1 MLCNLVGAAPDLALD
16 QTGSGLSR
24 MLWHSGCHV
33 PALPAELTAQAG
45 IKNPSSVG
53 QPGAWLPSSEL
64 LPDGV
69 AAHGGLAPRGGPG
82 VASAGHLQ
90 AQGLGLGPGPLVTG
104 PVSSPLPSP
113 FGFFVN
119 PALGLTSTVNG
130 TLLGMGLRDMGLHDP
145 LPTPL
150 PGYGPTLPDRAGSAP
165 VAFLGGTGLESKTSS
180 AEGWM
185 KSGGRGAGS
194 APASENSLAY
204 SSSLSSNAS
213 MASSSTYLGSGD

>member
-1 MLCNLVGAAPDLALD
+1 MGSAPDLALD

-24 MLWHSGCHV
+24 MLWHSSCHV

-45 IKNPSSVG
+45 FQNPFSVG

-64 LPDGV
+64 LSDGV
-69 AAHGGLAPRGGPG
+69 GAHGGVAPRGGPG
-82 VASAGHLQ
+82 VSSGGHLQ
-90 AQGLGLGPGPLVTG
+90 AQGLGLGPGPVVKG

-113 FGFFVN
+113 FGFFAN

-130 TLLGMGLRDMGLHDP
+130 TLLGMGLRNMGLHDP

-150 PGYGPTLPDRAGSAP
+150 PGYGQTLPDRAGSAP
-165 VAFLGGTGLESKTSS
+165 VAVLGGTGLESKTSS

-185 KSGGRGAGS
+185 MSGGRGLGS
-194 APASENSLAY
+194 TLARENSLAY

>member
-1 MLCNLVGAAPDLALD
+1 MGAAPDLALD
-16 QTGSGLSR
+16 QTDSGLSR

-33 PALPAELTAQAG
+33 PALPAELTGQAG
-45 IKNPSSVG
+45 IQSPTSVG

-64 LPDGV
+64 VPDGM
-69 AAHGGLAPRGGPG
+69 AGHGGVAPRGGPG
-82 VASAGHLQ
+82 VSSAGQLQ

-104 PVSSPLPSP
+104 PVASPLPSP
-113 FGFFVN
+113 FGFFTS

-130 TLLGMGLRDMGLHDP
+130 MLLGMGLRNMGLHDP

-150 PGYGPTLPDRAGSAP
+150 PGYGQTLPDRAGSAP
-165 VAFLGGTGLESKTSS
+165 VAVLGGPGLESKTSS

-185 KSGGRGAGS
+185 MSGGRGLGS
-194 APASENSLAY
+194 SLARNNSLAY